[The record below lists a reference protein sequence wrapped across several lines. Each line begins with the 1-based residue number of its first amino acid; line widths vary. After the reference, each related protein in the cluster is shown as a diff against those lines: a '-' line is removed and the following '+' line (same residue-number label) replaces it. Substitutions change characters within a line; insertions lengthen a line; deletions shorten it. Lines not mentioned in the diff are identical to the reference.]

1 MTQDNTVDLFKYL
14 NADPSFI
21 MNLLGR
27 PDYWAPQ
34 TRWTSDSNS
43 NILACGLLHQTVA
56 FDNSKLADIRRFL
69 LSAPSLELALS
80 RSAPLSICTL

>member
-1 MTQDNTVDLFKYL
+1 MDLFKYL

-43 NILACGLLHQTVA
+43 NILACGLLRQTL
-56 FDNSKLADIRRFL
+56 DLMNRIADICRLL
-69 LSAPSLELALS
+69 LSTPPLELALPKGTS
-80 RSAPLSICTL
+80 ISISPL